1 MFDIDEKGTITLVQ
15 GDSGNINITNLPTGK
30 NFHVS
35 FGVQDEDRR
44 QIGDEVEIIAN
55 YSDKVTIALTGGY
68 TNFWTVPEGDDFA
81 TYKYGIKLWT
91 EDGAYEDT
99 SIINTSYKGD
109 IKVYP
114 KIVEGYNE

>member
-15 GDSGNINITNLPTGK
+15 GDSGDINITNLPTDK
-30 NFHVS
+30 NLHVS

-44 QIGDEVEIIAN
+44 QIGDEVEVIAN
-55 YSDKVTIALTGGY
+55 YSDKVKITLTGGY